1 MKPCR
6 VSLVGLVTGMLFV
19 MPVLAGC
26 AFGAPHLPVFQ
37 GNYAFGQGD
46 FHTATVSYLRVS
58 DLGDHADIVHYNL
71 GNVYYALGEI
81 EAALDAWEHALNS
94 ESVEVQYR
102 THFNK
107 GLLLYETGRY
117 SESYQAFRNAVRMV
131 PQSIPAKLNLELA
144 YERMSAAGSA
154 RAASETT
161 AVQQSRGLGSEH
173 RRILEFVRRREV
185 QSWQTP
191 EQSRTEESRIQ
202 DW

>member
-1 MKPCR
+1 MNTNR
-6 VSLVGLVTGMLFV
+6 LALSGWVAAVLFGMSLLS
-19 MPVLAGC
+19 GC
-26 AFGAPHLPVFQ
+26 SFGTPHLPVFQ
-37 GNYAFGQGD
+37 GNYAFGRGD
-46 FHTATVSYLRVS
+46 FQTATVSYLRVS
-58 DLGDHADIVHYNL
+58 DHSEYADKVQYNL